1 MTKPRFPSRYKPGD
15 AVGRG
20 RYVVIDLIAQGG
32 MAEVYRVKDAAA
44 ERQFALKV
52 LQFRHQQNERI
63 RKKMEGE
70 ARALIELRH
79 KGLVRVFEAGVD
91 EGGSV
96 VFFAMELLE
105 GRSLQQLLRHAGKLP
120 LADALEICAQV
131 AEVLAYLNVKGIV
144 HRDIKPDNIMILP
157 EGTVK
162 VVDLGAAR
170 FERYGI
176 VTTSPGDPIGTALY
190 MSPEHLGGD
199 PAHIDGR
206 ADIYSLGHVLYQCIA
221 GHHGFFNSAGE
232 GASMAE
238 ITGWQLRRDVPPLLE
253 IIPSLPAPVWA
264 LVRGALHK
272 ERADRYPSNEEFANR
287 IRATLL
293 WLEAHGLLDRPEDS
307 EPQVEGRTVVPVE
320 ERALQKKKLP
330 YAMTE
335 EVRPEPEAP
344 KTDQVPMWFEHD
356 QLKGG
361 AGTDVIPRLTQGNAA
376 YPGAAREQADPQAAK
391 LVGPKGTFKMPT
403 VDREPLAVP
412 PAKQTS
418 GEREPSPAKR
428 ATSAHP
434 TPQPLVAPVE
444 SDPRG
449 APLRRKRTG
458 PDLRVAAGL
467 GAVCGLLGLVLF
479 LSRTGDAAH
488 TPAASAAP
496 TTITPATAE
505 PTGSDAP
512 PLTTAP
518 AAEAATEAPPPPVPT
533 PSSTLQQPRPS
544 VAGGPAPTATA
555 LRAPSS
561 PTPAA
566 PSSSSAPT
574 PSSTAPAPDNK
585 PYFTPKEWEITDK

>member
-44 ERQFALKV
+44 EREFALKV

-79 KGLVRVFEAGVD
+79 KSLVRVFEAGVD

-96 VFFAMELLE
+96 VFFVMELLE

-144 HRDIKPDNIMILP
+144 HRDIKPDNIMVLP
-157 EGTVK
+157 DGTVK

-238 ITGWQLRRDVPPLLE
+238 ITGWQLRRDVIPLVE
-253 IIPSLPAPVWA
+253 VIPSLPAPVWA

-287 IRATLL
+287 IRATML
-293 WLEAHGLLDRPEDS
+293 WLDAHGLLERSESPEP
-307 EPQVEGRTVVPVE
+307 EVQGRTVIPVE
-320 ERALQKKKLP
+320 EKALQKKKLP

-335 EVRPEPEAP
+335 EVRPEAAAA
-344 KTDQVPMWFEHD
+344 KTDQVPMWFEHNH
-356 QLKGG
+356 LKGG
-361 AGTDVIPRLTQGNAA
+361 AGTDVIPRLAPGNAP
-376 YPGAAREQADPQAAK
+376 YRGAATEQAEPQLAK
-391 LVGPKGTFKMPT
+391 LVGPKGTFKMAA
-403 VDREPLAVP
+403 VDREPVAVQVTT
-412 PAKQTS
+412 QTS
-418 GEREPSPAKR
+418 GDRETSPARR

-449 APLRRKRTG
+449 APLRPQRTG

-479 LSRTGDAAH
+479 LSRNGDAAH

-496 TTITPATAE
+496 TAITPATAA
-505 PTGSDAP
+505 PTASDAP
-512 PLTTAP
+512 SSTTAA
-518 AAEAATEAPPPPVPT
+518 AAEASTEAPPPSVPT
-533 PSSTLQQPRPS
+533 PSSTPQQPRPS

-561 PTPAA
+561 PAAA
-566 PSSSSAPT
+566 PSSSSPSN
-574 PSSTAPAPDNK
+574 PSSTAPASENK
-585 PYFTPKEWEITDK
+585 PYFTPKEWETNDK